1 MAAKPRLCFFEHAD
15 IKRVCFR
22 RAYSSYLFL
31 PKRINI
37 TFSFDIL
44 SPGLCNTYSVYLNH
58 TLLYPKSHTVTTLH
72 CKRTGLLSHEGMCWF
87 LSKPKV
93 EGGNTNSY
101 REHLTGACPSTT
113 QYKAKSDWCTAE
125 SNNQKRKK
133 KRERL
138 WQEQEEQSWT
148 GKDLVGVDLRSSSR
162 TLDIIY
168 ENKKWKRFVKS

>member
-1 MAAKPRLCFFEHAD
+1 MACLCGLLGSRACREVNGEIQMAAKPRLCFFEHAD

-72 CKRTGLLSHEGMCWF
+72 CKRTGLLSHEGMC
-87 LSKPKV
+87 
-93 EGGNTNSY
+93 
-101 REHLTGACPSTT
+101 
-113 QYKAKSDWCTAE
+113 
-125 SNNQKRKK
+125 
-133 KRERL
+133 
-138 WQEQEEQSWT
+138 
-148 GKDLVGVDLRSSSR
+148 
-162 TLDIIY
+162 
-168 ENKKWKRFVKS
+168 